1 MSHPHREKAPLWRG
15 EGLSSYHPGDPGI
28 TAVRAGGGLSSGQT
42 GLEPSL
48 AVAAPSCIQE
58 GATGAE
64 QEGPT
69 EPWGG
74 CCPAGLGEEAGLIKE
89 GDTVS
94 LRPGFA

>member
-1 MSHPHREKAPLWRG
+1 MDKLAWNPAWQWQLP
-15 EGLSSYHPGDPGI
+15 GLGWGCEHFRTCS
-28 TAVRAGGGLSSGQT
+28 
-42 GLEPSL
+42 
-48 AVAAPSCIQE
+48 QE